1 MSSIKPVF
9 PRHEQWQVAHF
20 ATQPF
25 QDLLSAFH
33 SSLVDTASWPRVS
46 DYAKY
51 LTLHEL
57 TENPFRFLAQRA
69 DGSLLSNDSTNS
81 KCAEVAPRYY
91 EQIIFED
98 KCIPTRAC
106 NWHDFYNA
114 CIWRLFPQTKRQLN
128 TLHMQDIADYGVSPR
143 TSRRD
148 RITHFDECGV
158 VLAYSD
164 GEIPEL
170 LAQHQWQDAF
180 HTHRQQWGKTVR
192 AYVFGHANYEMLMR
206 PHIGLT
212 GKWLGIKVAD
222 AFWQSSL
229 SQQYGYL
236 DGAVSEYA
244 ATEQSFRVKPH
255 FKPLPLL
262 GVPGWWAANQQ
273 VDFYH
278 NRHYFRPKRSN
289 SPSDIKASSTR

>member
-1 MSSIKPVF
+1 MSSTKSVF

-20 ATQPF
+20 YTQPF
-25 QDLLSAFH
+25 QDLLSVLH
-33 SSLVDTASWPRVS
+33 PSIVETASWPSVS

-51 LTLHEL
+51 LTLHQW
-57 TENPFRFLAQRA
+57 TDNPLQFLAQGA
-69 DGSLLSNDSTNS
+69 DGSLL
-81 KCAEVAPRYY
+81 AEGGAERKGAEKTPRYY

-98 KCIPTRAC
+98 KGIPTRAC

-114 CIWRLFPQTKRQLN
+114 CIWRLFPHTKRQLN
-128 TLHMQDIADYGVSPR
+128 ILHMQDIADHGVSPR
-143 TSRRD
+143 TPRRD

-180 HTHRQQWGKTVR
+180 HTRRQQWGNTVR

-212 GKWLGIKVAD
+212 GKWLGVKVTD
-222 AFWQSSL
+222 GFWQDAL
-229 SQQYGYL
+229 SQQYRYL
-236 DGAVSEYA
+236 DSAVAEYA
-244 ATEQSFRVKPH
+244 EAESSFRVKQD

-262 GVPGWWAANQQ
+262 GIPAWWAANQQ
-273 VDFYH
+273 ADFYH
-278 NRHYFRPKRSN
+278 NRHYFRPKRGH
-289 SPSDIKASSTR
+289 STT